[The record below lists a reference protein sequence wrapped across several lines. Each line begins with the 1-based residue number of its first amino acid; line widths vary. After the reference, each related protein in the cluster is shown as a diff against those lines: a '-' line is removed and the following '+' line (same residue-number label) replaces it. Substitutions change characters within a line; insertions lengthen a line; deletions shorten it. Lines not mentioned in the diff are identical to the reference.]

1 MITQNSIEQLLNV
14 VSIEDVVGDF
24 VSLKRSGPRYKGCC
38 PFHDEKT
45 PSFVVSPSIG
55 IYKCFGCQ
63 KGGNAIQFMMDIEN
77 LNFVE
82 AARSLAKRFGVVLE
96 ETQVENQDAHQEAQR
111 QRESIQA
118 ATDFAQSFFVSQ
130 LLDGEEGK
138 SIGLPYFKERGFTVE
153 TIKKWGLG
161 YSPESWEA
169 LVGHAKAKGFHAEVM
184 VQAGLLKLRE
194 NGTYYDLFRHRVMF
208 SIHSVTGKV
217 IAFAGRK
224 MSSTDPSPKY
234 VNSPETDL
242 YKKSDVL
249 FGLFQAKNSIKK
261 ADKVYMTEGY
271 TDVIT
276 LSQSGIENV
285 VASSGTALTPGQI
298 KLLKRFTDN
307 VTVVYDGDAAG
318 MKASIRG
325 IDLLLQEGL
334 NVRVVSL
341 PEGQDPDSFCQQ
353 MGGEAF
359 QRFLDEN
366 EETFIHFKAKL
377 LIDESK
383 HDPLKKSDAIREI
396 LKSVSLISDG
406 LKRSALTRDLSQ
418 ICEMEEAVLVQ
429 ELAKLIRQ
437 NQAKE
442 EQAFVSHIASITQE
456 MGVVL
461 RVPAKPAPAA
471 LHQELAVFRL
481 LLLFGNNVIT
491 PTGETVYAMI
501 VEKVI
506 NDADLTFENDL
517 AVRLLSEIATLESC
531 PEKEFFIHHRDPEIA
546 SWAAGVLAE
555 GHQLSKA
562 FEDNYIDVSQPDSN
576 VHEQV
581 KNVIL
586 HLKRI
591 KFDKIIETAL
601 ELLKNPE
608 VAEEELMD
616 LLDYIKAL
624 NLKKKQIADELG
636 NSVSGLGY

>member
-14 VSIEDVVGDF
+14 VNIEDVVGDF

-82 AARSLAKRFGVVLE
+82 AAKSLAKRFGVELE
-96 ETQVENQDAHQEAQR
+96 ETHVENKDAHQEAQR

-118 ATDFAQSFFVSQ
+118 AVDFAQGFFVTQ
-130 LLDGEEGK
+130 LFDGDEGK

-169 LVGHAKAKGFHAEVM
+169 LAGHSKVKGFNAEVM
-184 VQAGLLKLRE
+184 VLAGLLKLRD
-194 NGTYYDLFRHRVMF
+194 NGTHYDLFRHRVMF
-208 SIHSVTGKV
+208 SIYSVTGKV

-276 LSQSGIENV
+276 LSQAGIENV

-318 MKASIRG
+318 IKASLRG
-325 IDLLLQEGL
+325 IDLLLQDGL

-341 PEGQDPDSFCQQ
+341 PEGQDPDSFCQK
-353 MGGEAF
+353 MGGEDF
-359 QRFLDEN
+359 QSYLNEN

-377 LIDESK
+377 LIDECK

-396 LKSVSLISDG
+396 LKSVSLIADG
-406 LKRSALTRDLSQ
+406 LKRSALTRDLSN
-418 ICEMEEAVLVQ
+418 ICEMEESVLVQ
-429 ELAKLIRQ
+429 ELGKLLRQ
-437 NQAKE
+437 NKAKE
-442 EQAFVSHIASITQE
+442 EQAFVSQIASITHE
-456 MGVVL
+456 MGVDM
-461 RVPAKPAPAA
+461 PAQAKPAHTDH
-471 LHQELAVFRL
+471 HQEMAVFRL
-481 LLLFGNNVIT
+481 LLLHGN
-491 PTGETVYAMI
+491 EAMDAEKTVFAYL
-501 VEKVI
+501 VEKVL
-506 NDADLTFENDL
+506 NDPDLPFEDELAIRLIAD
-517 AVRLLSEIATLESC
+517 AAQLEAW
-531 PEKEFFIHHRDPEIA
+531 PEKEHFINHMDNDIA
-546 SWAAGVLAE
+546 AWAAGVLAG
-555 GHQLSKA
+555 GHTLSKA
-562 FEDNYIDVSQPDSN
+562 FENNYIDVSQPEST
-576 VHEQV
+576 VKEQV

-586 HLKRI
+586 HLKRK
-591 KFDKIIETAL
+591 KFDKSLNLAL
-601 ELLKNPE
+601 AMLENPE
-608 VAEEELMD
+608 ISAEEMIEVLE
-616 LLDYIKAL
+616 YIKAI
-624 NLKKKQIADELG
+624 NLKKKEIADDLG
-636 NSVSGLGY
+636 NSVSWI